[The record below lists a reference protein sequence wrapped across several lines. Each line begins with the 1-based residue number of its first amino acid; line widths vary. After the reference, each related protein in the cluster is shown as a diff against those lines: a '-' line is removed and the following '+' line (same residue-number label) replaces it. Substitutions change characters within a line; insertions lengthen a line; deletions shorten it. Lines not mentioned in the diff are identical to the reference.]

1 MVAREKNTI
10 HERHHTSRWQT
21 FRWQRRRRS
30 TEDAPRVEESTD
42 TAREENEDLTR
53 EESQPGHALQLN
65 QRENGTL
72 QHRPERRHSN
82 QEHRGPGHIRK
93 ADLAEN
99 ITENTMVLDIYRTP
113 LEHRGP
119 GHIIMIQEGIH
130 REHHREMIQE
140 GIHREHHGLK
150 GKT

>member
-10 HERHHTSRWQT
+10 HERHPCHAGRL

-30 TEDAPRVEESTD
+30 TEDVPRVEESID

-113 LEHRGP
+113 WSWTYRNDP
-119 GHIIMIQEGIH
+119 GRDTPRTPQRNDPG
-130 REHHREMIQE
+130 RDTPRTP
-140 GIHREHHGLK
+140 RS
-150 GKT
+150 

>member
-1 MVAREKNTI
+1 
-10 HERHHTSRWQT
+10 
-21 FRWQRRRRS
+21 
-30 TEDAPRVEESTD
+30 VEESID

-113 LEHRGP
+113 WSWTYRNDP
-119 GHIIMIQEGIH
+119 GRDTPRTPQRNDPG
-130 REHHREMIQE
+130 RDTPRTP
-140 GIHREHHGLK
+140 RS
-150 GKT
+150 

>member
-1 MVAREKNTI
+1 VEESIDTILHARRTKI
-10 HERHHTSRWQT
+10 SQT
-21 FRWQRRRRS
+21 FSMAKKMKTHRRR
-30 TEDAPRVEESTD
+30 PRVEESTD

-113 LEHRGP
+113 WSWTYRNDP
-119 GHIIMIQEGIH
+119 GRDTPRTPQRNDPG
-130 REHHREMIQE
+130 RDTPRTP
-140 GIHREHHGLK
+140 RS
-150 GKT
+150 